1 MLRRVMMAGGTPP
14 TSGPYWNPADC
25 HPSVVL
31 SSGNAV
37 ATRNSDTA
45 AWRCVRSVTSHNSGK
60 WYAECENLAN
70 GSVNGSLTFGLADQE
85 MALTLKPG
93 SNTGSWG
100 AQAND
105 ANVKNTFWN
114 NIPTSRPGPPIG
126 VGGVVCI
133 AVDFG
138 GGEIPGRIWF
148 GDSESGWY
156 AGDPAAGTGAQ
167 YTFAANTTRKLI
179 LGLFSNPQSCR
190 LRNQPG
196 ENLLTIPSGYSMW
209 G

>member
-1 MLRRVMMAGGTPP
+1 MLRRMMMAGGSAPP
-14 TSGPYWNPADC
+14 TAQYWNPSDC

-37 ATRNSDTA
+37 ATRNTDSA
-45 AWRCVRSVTSHNSGK
+45 GWRAVRSVTSHNSGK
-60 WYAECENLAN
+60 WYAECENLAD
-70 GSVNGSLTFGLADQE
+70 GAVNGSLTFGLSDQE

-105 ANVKNTFWN
+105 GVLKRTFWN
-114 NIPTSRPGPPIG
+114 NIPTNRSGAPIG

-133 AVDFG
+133 AVSFS
-138 GGEIPGRIWF
+138 PGRIWF

-167 YTFAANTTRKLI
+167 YSFAENTTRKLI
-179 LGLFSNPQSCR
+179 LGLYSNPQSCR
-190 LRNQPG
+190 LRNHPG
-196 ENLLTIPSGYSMW
+196 ENLLPIPAGYSMW